1 MMMTTQARKAKY
13 KKIEGPYKLTMLVL
27 RPDKRKRDLDNLL
40 KATSDALVI
49 AGAISDDSAC
59 VWIEA
64 KWLDDADYECA
75 LIVEAV
81 GG

>member
-64 KWLDDADYECA
+64 KWVSVSQHECVVM
-75 LIVEAV
+75 VEPA